1 MRDLALVQR
10 SILAAMVAIRR
21 FSSPTT
27 VDLAAVLPLTMPET
41 AKLEE
46 PVAAAPLE
54 PAAVVVAAPEALA
67 LRVDLPRT
75 ARVAQAV

>member
-1 MRDLALVQR
+1 
-10 SILAAMVAIRR
+10 
-21 FSSPTT
+21 